1 MLRESLVKAQLS
13 SAESSCEVLSHS
25 LSLSEP
31 QVLICKEGAIIILS
45 HSIVEKIK

>member
-1 MLRESLVKAQLS
+1 MGQKSSVKS
-13 SAESSCEVLSHS
+13 EGRSAGSSCEVLGHS